1 MSSLKVIIGLYSYS
15 DSYHRYLTIF
25 QVEINRKRE
34 FEITKMRKDLEGAQL
49 ALEMES
55 ETLRKRHNATVAEL
69 TDQIELLTRQRNK

>member
-1 MSSLKVIIGLYSYS
+1 M
-15 DSYHRYLTIF
+15 
-25 QVEINRKRE
+25 EINRKRE